1 VRRPIKRFA
10 PKKVKLADNFA
21 LLLTSMAGLR
31 VIRCGEAGGDRA

>member
-21 LLLTSMAGLR
+21 LRLTPMAGPR
-31 VIRCGEAGGDRA
+31 VIRWGEAEGDRA